1 MINLDSKAT
10 SKDQVL
16 SLNVS
21 DERLGISYVSKA
33 GTQPFVGLV
42 LCPQG

>member
-21 DERLGISYVSKA
+21 DERLGISYVSKT